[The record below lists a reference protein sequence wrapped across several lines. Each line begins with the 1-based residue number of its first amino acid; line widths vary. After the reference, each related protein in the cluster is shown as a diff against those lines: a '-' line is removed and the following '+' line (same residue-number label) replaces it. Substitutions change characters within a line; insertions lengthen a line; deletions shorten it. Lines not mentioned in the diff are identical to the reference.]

1 MANRG
6 IILERNREQVVI
18 YPDQENRQSEADVAQ
33 YPVEDGGTITDNSK
47 FSSNTVNITG
57 YIIGKDLND
66 ANRQAGVLFNWH
78 KTPTGM
84 ISLING
90 FSDDSYLIKS
100 YNQKISDNNSNAI
113 YVDVTMVKIRK
124 PVGSFAG
131 MKNSGRVQP
140 STPPAATYVTVVRGN
155 TYWGWMVRYGT
166 PVQQLR
172 DWNHWPDRFIP
183 IGARAR
189 VK

>member
-1 MANRG
+1 MTNKG
-6 IILERNREQVVI
+6 IILERNKEQIVI
-18 YPDQENRQSEADVAQ
+18 YADQENQQSESDVAQ
-33 YPVEDGGTITDNSK
+33 YPVEDGGTISDNSK
-47 FSSNTVNITG
+47 FSSNNVNITG
-57 YIIGKDLND
+57 YIVGKDFNE
-66 ANRQAGVLFNWH
+66 ANRRATSLYDWQRQ
-78 KTPTGM
+78 PTAM
-84 ISLING
+84 ITLING
-90 FSDDSYLIKS
+90 INDSDYLIKS
-100 YNQKISDNNSNAI
+100 FNKKISDNNKNAI
-113 YVDVTMVKIRK
+113 YVDITLVKIRK

-140 STPPAATYVTVVRGN
+140 STPPSATYVTVVSGN

-166 PVQQLR
+166 SIQQLR